1 MTLLSGDQ
9 LRNCLYNVYFISL
22 ITYNFET
29 LYYLE
34 LLFVPFQKSALLL
47 HMVT

>member
-9 LRNCLYNVYFISL
+9 LRNFLYNIYLISVT
-22 ITYNFET
+22 TYNFET

-34 LLFVPFQKSALLL
+34 LLFVSFQKSALLL